1 MDLSQAP
8 PTTGDAPP
16 MSEVVNVPV
25 GVVSGQPTSGE
36 VADVISATMPM
47 KRKRTPKI
55 FFDTPAAAAAGSA
68 AAPMTPTAPAKGG
81 QMKIKA
87 AAGRGPPPKAKK
99 AATPA
104 AAVPPASTPSS
115 ADAREVLDEVP
126 APPVATSYMAM
137 LNDSA
142 VDLEAGI
149 GAFDDDY
156 ADYAED
162 EEGDEEVDDDVVEV
176 EAAAARRSKPGKQ
189 SNYTEI
195 EDVTLVRAW
204 GKVSMDACTGTD
216 QTGKR
221 YWQHIEDLY
230 HKLKPRTKS
239 LADRSYRSLEG
250 RWNTISQLVLVG
262 ALPWTK
268 WRIIH
273 QVDPKYAQLRYKDM
287 AASKNKEFQFEHCF
301 NLLQHL
307 PKWKLRDEEP
317 KCKKEAM
324 LNMDDEEE
332 DMSGRNI
339 GKPEGSKKAKER
351 QRLEGEAA
359 SFKDKMDQHIRA
371 KEEIAF
377 KTLETKVLITEKK
390 KEVKLAKV
398 AARREEAMRKA
409 ELDAKMLALKQT
421 KAMKELLAEEKEI
434 MMMNTKDMDDDQLLW
449 WNETKAEIMARKLQ
463 TRQARAATDLGAST
477 PQGESPMSGGADG
490 GLLD

>member
-81 QMKIKA
+81 RMKIKA

-104 AAVPPASTPSS
+104 AAVPPAPTPSS

-221 YWQHIEDLY
+221 YWQRIEDLY
-230 HKLKPRTKS
+230 HKIKPRTKS

-250 RWNTISQLVLVG
+250 RWNTIKPACSR
-262 ALPWTK
+262 WS
-268 WRIIH
+268 
-273 QVDPKYAQLRYKDM
+273 
-287 AASKNKEFQFEHCF
+287 AA
-301 NLLQHL
+301 
-307 PKWKLRDEEP
+307 
-317 KCKKEAM
+317 
-324 LNMDDEEE
+324 
-332 DMSGRNI
+332 
-339 GKPEGSKKAKER
+339 
-351 QRLEGEAA
+351 
-359 SFKDKMDQHIRA
+359 MDQVA
-371 KEEIAF
+371 DNPPSGCVASDY
-377 KTLETKVLITEKK
+377 VLITEKK

-434 MMMNTKDMDDDQLLW
+434 MMMNTKDMDDNQLLW

-463 TRQARAATDLGAST
+463 ARQARAATDLGAST

>member
-1 MDLSQAP
+1 
-8 PTTGDAPP
+8 
-16 MSEVVNVPV
+16 
-25 GVVSGQPTSGE
+25 
-36 VADVISATMPM
+36 
-47 KRKRTPKI
+47 
-55 FFDTPAAAAAGSA
+55 
-68 AAPMTPTAPAKGG
+68 
-81 QMKIKA
+81 
-87 AAGRGPPPKAKK
+87 
-99 AATPA
+99 
-104 AAVPPASTPSS
+104 
-115 ADAREVLDEVP
+115 
-126 APPVATSYMAM
+126 MAM
-137 LNDSA
+137 LNDSS

-221 YWQHIEDLY
+221 YWQRIEDLY

-250 RWNTISQLVLVG
+250 RWNTIKPACSRWS
-262 ALPWTK
+262 AAMD
-268 WRIIH
+268 
-273 QVDPKYAQLRYKDM
+273 QVADNPPSGCV
-287 AASKNKEFQFEHCF
+287 ASDY
-301 NLLQHL
+301 
-307 PKWKLRDEEP
+307 WKLRDEEP

-398 AARREEAMRKA
+398 EARREEAMRKA

-463 TRQARAATDLGAST
+463 ARQARAATDLGAST